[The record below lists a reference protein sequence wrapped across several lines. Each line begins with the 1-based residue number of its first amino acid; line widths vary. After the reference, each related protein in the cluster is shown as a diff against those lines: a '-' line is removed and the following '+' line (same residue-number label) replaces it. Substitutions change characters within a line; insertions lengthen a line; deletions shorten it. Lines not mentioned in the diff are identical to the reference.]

1 MRSVLA
7 LFPKA
12 LLEYTGFLT
21 YAAAVNDGTPAHYI
35 PQEIK
40 YVFLAR
46 TQKNIQTLPGN
57 WRDRTRRRCSA
68 WKKPSGLA
76 VPDCMRELMETLSRW
91 LVTDSLEGEGAGLVP
106 LFPVG
111 TGPDHEDSPRAAGFS
126 RRVRERV

>member
-46 TQKNIQTLPGN
+46 TQKNIQTCRKLAGQN
-57 WRDRTRRRCSA
+57 KTA
-68 WKKPSGLA
+68 VFGLEEPSGLA

-91 LVTDSLEGEGAGLVP
+91 LVTDSLKGREPDWCPFSGGDW
-106 LFPVG
+106 
-111 TGPDHEDSPRAAGFS
+111 TGP
-126 RRVRERV
+126 